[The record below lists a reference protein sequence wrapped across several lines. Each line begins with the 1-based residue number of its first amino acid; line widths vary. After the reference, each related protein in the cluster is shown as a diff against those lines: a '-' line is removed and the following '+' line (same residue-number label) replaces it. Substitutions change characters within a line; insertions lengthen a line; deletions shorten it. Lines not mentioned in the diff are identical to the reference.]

1 MSDDLLRVRG
11 IGPVAAE
18 RLFKAGVGSI
28 EQVAESRPEELAFV
42 KGIGVVS
49 AQSIIENAK
58 HLITLEKGLT
68 IVLDHV
74 KNQFSKSCPKCGAEM
89 KKKYIILGPE
99 NRIQANQCT
108 VCKFYMPV

>member
-11 IGPVAAE
+11 IGPVAAD
-18 RLFKAGVGSI
+18 RLFKAGVSSI
-28 EQVAESRPEELAFV
+28 EQIAESRPDQLAFV

-68 IVLDHV
+68 MVLDNV
-74 KNQFSKSCPKCGAEM
+74 KNQFSKNCPKCGGAME
-89 KKKYIILGPE
+89 KKYIILGPE

-108 VCKFYMPV
+108 LCKFYMPV